1 MNCQFLKEKSFFN
14 EKNLKIGDEVD
25 AGSMKL
31 RSAKD
36 VEMMKLIHEEGSG
49 VTQKDH
55 EEETGNE
62 DDK

>member
-1 MNCQFLKEKSFFN
+1 M
-14 EKNLKIGDEVD
+14 
-25 AGSMKL
+25 MKL
-31 RSAKD
+31 MPDNEERSMID

>member
-1 MNCQFLKEKSFFN
+1 M
-14 EKNLKIGDEVD
+14 I
-25 AGSMKL
+25 
-31 RSAKD
+31 D

-49 VTQKDH
+49 VMQKDH

>member
-1 MNCQFLKEKSFFN
+1 MNCQFLKEKPFFN

-36 VEMMKLIHEEGSG
+36 VEMMKLIHEEVSS
-49 VTQKDH
+49 VNA
-55 EEETGNE
+55 ERS
-62 DDK
+62 